1 MSQMEKMHRTR
12 YAGRAQSLDA
22 LSRRAPLTPPP
33 RQHFDVLTNPKPSK
47 PCSVRFLER
56 FHF

>member
-1 MSQMEKMHRTR
+1 MEKMHRTR
-12 YAGRAQSLDA
+12 YDAGRARSWTP
-22 LSRRAPLTPPP
+22 SPGVPPSPLP
-33 RQHFDVLTNPKPSK
+33 QHLDVLTNLKPSK

>member
-12 YAGRAQSLDA
+12 YDAGRARSWTP
-22 LSRRAPLTPPP
+22 SPGVPPSPLP
-33 RQHFDVLTNPKPSK
+33 QHLDVLTNLKPFK